1 MRLINVRTLAIE
13 QFFGSDIPPYAIL
26 SHTWGTEEVTFQDW
40 QDISLASS
48 KSGFAKILGACE
60 QATRSNLDYIWVDTN
75 CIDKT
80 SSAELSEAI
89 NSMWA
94 WYRDAS
100 ICYAY
105 LADAPD
111 TALQVDSDGGVPV
124 DWEDPFWQSKWFT
137 RGWTLQELLA
147 PQDLIFYSVN
157 WLQLGTKKYLKDVL
171 RLITG
176 INFEYLD
183 GSLPVWQASVAERMS
198 WMSKRLTTR
207 DEDMAY
213 CMLGIFEINMPL
225 LYGEGSRAFLRLQE
239 EILKVTDDQTIFCWE
254 WNRTHVA
261 DDWVSILA
269 PCPAVFEF
277 SSNFYPTVLDNNTE
291 VVPYSITNVGLSIK
305 LRFIETADPNFV
317 CGILSVNENW
327 VGGNPHQV
335 CIPLQKSRI
344 YHRLPFPTSPFSLH
358 VAMAG
363 KEKAVYIT
371 SGMRIPTTSPYNINA
386 PLKPPTQ
393 PTRFD
398 IPSFDVGF
406 LLTFDHSY
414 SSSTRVADLR
424 YCTSDVRFVPEQ
436 SLLGF
441 SFDPGDTNEKFAAAI
456 LQLNHAGPDIPLI
469 LLAVRRCKD
478 LDSAGV
484 RGFRYYCQAVPR
496 ALTKAV
502 AVGLPLSEI
511 VQEAETNSLR
521 IERDIELSSN
531 KIITVALGELIP
543 YSSFNRQDW
552 QPQLVHIV
560 SIMRL
565 PNYRA
570 AELKKREGKEGFS
583 FSLLSV
589 DGQKPSGILNNFQ
602 DSRFSEQA

>member
-40 QDISLASS
+40 QDITLASS
-48 KSGFAKILGACE
+48 KSGFAKIQGACE
-60 QATRSNLDYIWVDTN
+60 QAKRSKLDYIWVDTN

-100 ICYAY
+100 VCYAY
-105 LADAPD
+105 LADTPDPAPE
-111 TALQVDSDGGVPV
+111 VDSDGRVTE
-124 DWEDPFWQSKWFT
+124 DIKDPFWQSKWFT

-147 PQDLIFYSVN
+147 PQDLIFYSMN
-157 WLQLGTKKYLKDVL
+157 WVQLGTKKYLKYVL

-176 INFEYLD
+176 IHFEYLD
-183 GSLPVWQASVAERMS
+183 GSMPVWQASVAERMS
-198 WMSKRLTTR
+198 WMSTRLTTR
-207 DEDMAY
+207 VEDMAY

-254 WNRTHVA
+254 WNRTHVV

-269 PCPAVFEF
+269 PCPAVFEL
-277 SSNFYPTVLDNNTE
+277 SSNFCPTVLDENTE

-317 CGILSVNENW
+317 FGVLNVNKHW
-327 VGGNPHQV
+327 VGGNPHQI

-344 YHRLPFPTSPFSLH
+344 YQRLPFPAFPFPLH

-371 SGMRIPTTSPYNINA
+371 SGMRMPANSPYNINA
-386 PLKPPTQ
+386 RLKPPTQ

-398 IPSFDVGF
+398 IPSFNVGF
-406 LLTFDHSY
+406 LLTFDTT

-424 YCTSDVRFVPEQ
+424 YCTSDVRFMPEQ

-441 SFDPGDTNEKFAAAI
+441 SSDAGDTDEKFAAAI
-456 LQLNHAGPDIPLI
+456 LQLNHAGPDVPLI

-478 LDSAGV
+478 LDIPGV
-484 RGFRYYCQAVPR
+484 REFRYYCQAVPR
-496 ALTKAV
+496 TLIKAV
-502 AVGLPLSEI
+502 ALGLPLSEI
-511 VQEAETNSLR
+511 VREAETNSLR
-521 IERDIELSSN
+521 IEGDIEFSSN
-531 KIITVALGELIP
+531 KITTVALGELIP
-543 YSSFNRQDW
+543 YSFFDREDW
-552 QPQLVHIV
+552 QPQLVRIV

-565 PNYRA
+565 PNHRA
-570 AELKKREGKEGFS
+570 AELNRKEGKEGFS
-583 FSLLSV
+583 FSLFSV
-589 DGQKPSGILNNFQ
+589 DGHEAFGNSQSL
-602 DSRFSEQA
+602 SRW

>member
-40 QDISLASS
+40 QDITLASS
-48 KSGFAKILGACE
+48 KSGFAKIQGACE
-60 QATRSNLDYIWVDTN
+60 QAKRSNLDYIWVDTN

-111 TALQVDSDGGVPV
+111 KAPQVASHDEVTLDY
-124 DWEDPFWQSKWFT
+124 DDPFWQSKWFT

-147 PQDLIFYSVN
+147 PQDLNFYSMN
-157 WLQLGTKKYLKDVL
+157 WVQLGTKEYLKDVL
-171 RLITG
+171 ELITN
-176 INFEYLD
+176 INCEYLD

-198 WMSKRLTTR
+198 WMSERLTTR
-207 DEDMAY
+207 VEDMAY

-239 EILKVTDDQTIFCWE
+239 EILKVMDDQTIFCWE
-254 WNRTHVA
+254 WDRTHVV

-269 PCPAVFEF
+269 PCPAVFKL
-277 SSNFYPTVLDNNTE
+277 SSKYCPTVLDDNTE

-317 CGILSVNENW
+317 FGVLNVNKHW
-327 VGGNPHQV
+327 VGGNPHQI

-344 YHRLPFPTSPFSLH
+344 YQRLPFPAFPLPLH

-363 KEKAVYIT
+363 KDKAVYIT
-371 SGMRIPTTSPYNINA
+371 SGMKIPANSPYNIHA
-386 PLKPPTQ
+386 HLKPPTQ

-398 IPSFDVGF
+398 MPSFDAGF
-406 LLTFDHSY
+406 LLTFQPT
-414 SSSTRVADLR
+414 SSSTRVADLL
-424 YCTSDVRFVPEQ
+424 YCTSNVHFMPEQ
-436 SLLGF
+436 SLLCF
-441 SFDPGDTNEKFAAAI
+441 SCDSEDTDEKFSAGI
-456 LQLNHAGPDIPLI
+456 LQLNHTAPGIRLF
-469 LLAVRRCKD
+469 LLAVRRYKF

-496 ALTKAV
+496 GLINAV
-502 AVGLPLSEI
+502 ALDLELPLSEI
-511 VQEAETNSLR
+511 VREAETNSLR
-521 IERDIELSSN
+521 IERDIEFSSN
-531 KIITVALGELIP
+531 KIITVALGELFD
-543 YSSFNRQDW
+543 SSFFSRKIL
-552 QPQLVHIV
+552 QPQSVRIV

-565 PNYRA
+565 PNHRA
-570 AELKKREGKEGFS
+570 AELKEKEGKERFS
-583 FSLLSV
+583 FSLFSV
-589 DGQKPSGILNNFQ
+589 DGHEAVRNSQ
-602 DSRFSEQA
+602 